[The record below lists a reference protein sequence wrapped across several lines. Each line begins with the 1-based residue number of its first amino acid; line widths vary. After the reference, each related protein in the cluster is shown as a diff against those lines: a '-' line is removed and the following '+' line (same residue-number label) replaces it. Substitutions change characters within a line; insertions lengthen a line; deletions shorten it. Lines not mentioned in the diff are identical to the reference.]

1 SGTSALLEIA
11 RAMAQKRDTLGR
23 SVLFLAFTGEERGL
37 IGSRHFVAN
46 PTVPRENIA
55 AMINLDM
62 VGRYD
67 DKLLFVG
74 GVATSPTFRALLKPR
89 VEATGL
95 KHEFGDG
102 GMAPSDNTS
111 FYTAGIPVLFF
122 FTGTHDDYHRPSD
135 DIEKIDLAGLSKV
148 TSLAESMAVAI
159 CNLDERPKFTRA
171 DRGGFGP
178 KRAVMGI
185 QIALTEGGVGIARV
199 VPDGPAAKAGV
210 QHGDVVMEIDGKK
223 TPDLRALRR
232 ALRNKKIGDE
242 LTVKLLR
249 GTETIE
255 LKVKLGA
262 G

>member
-1 SGTSALLEIA
+1 
-11 RAMAQKRDTLGR
+11 MAQKRDRLGR

-37 IGSRHFVAN
+37 IGSRHFVQN
-46 PTVPRENIA
+46 PTVPRSKIA
-55 AMINLDM
+55 AMVNLDM

-67 DKLLFVG
+67 NGLLFVG
-74 GVATSPTFRALLKPR
+74 GVATSPAFRSLLGPR
-89 VEATGL
+89 VKATGL
-95 KHEFGDG
+95 KYEFGDG

-135 DIEKIDLAGLSKV
+135 DIEKIDRAGLFQV
-148 TSLAESMAVAI
+148 ASLAESMALAI
-159 CNLDERPKFTRA
+159 CNLDERPKFQKA

-178 KRAVMGI
+178 RRAVMGVGVGP
-185 QIALTEGGVGIARV
+185 AEGGVGIASV
-199 VPDGPAAKAGV
+199 LPDGPAAKAGV
-210 QHGDVVMEIDGKK
+210 KSGDVVTEINGKK
-223 TPDLRALRR
+223 TPDLRALRA

-249 GTETIE
+249 GKETIE
-255 LKVKLGA
+255 LKFKLGA